1 MTQPGN
7 SLASRDLR
15 NLLHPQT
22 NLKMHLEKG
31 PFIVVRGNGVE
42 VFDED
47 GKAYIEGLA
56 GLWCTSLGF
65 NEPRLVAAATRQLET
80 LPYYHN
86 FGSKAHDVGIEL
98 AEKLIDYI
106 PADMSKVF
114 FANSGSEAVDTA
126 IKLAWYYNN
135 GRGRPEKKKI
145 ISRQRAY
152 HGVTVASS
160 SLTALAPIQRDFDVP
175 IANIL
180 HTDCP
185 HHYRFAETG
194 EDEEAFATRLAES
207 LDKLIEAEGPET
219 VAAFFAEP
227 VMGAGGVIVPPRTY
241 FDKVQ
246 KVLRKHDVLF
256 VCDEVICGFGRTGN
270 KFGFETYDIRP
281 DMITMAKALSS
292 GYAPIS
298 ALAITEDIFDILV
311 EQSGKIGVF
320 GHGFTYS
327 AHPLSAAVALET
339 LKIYEER
346 DTLSH
351 VRDIIPHFQ
360 ARLRALGDHPLV
372 GEARGV
378 GLIGAVELVADK
390 AGKTPFD
397 PKALTGLQAAA
408 AAQARGVIVRA
419 IGDVLAICPPLIIE
433 PGQIDALFDRLTQG
447 LDDMVAK

>member
-298 ALAITEDIFDILV
+298 ALAITED
-311 EQSGKIGVF
+311 
-320 GHGFTYS
+320 
-327 AHPLSAAVALET
+327 LS
-339 LKIYEER
+339 
-346 DTLSH
+346 
-351 VRDIIPHFQ
+351 
-360 ARLRALGDHPLV
+360 
-372 GEARGV
+372 
-378 GLIGAVELVADK
+378 LIH
-390 AGKTPFD
+390 
-397 PKALTGLQAAA
+397 
-408 AAQARGVIVRA
+408 I
-419 IGDVLAICPPLIIE
+419 
-433 PGQIDALFDRLTQG
+433 
-447 LDDMVAK
+447 

>member
-135 GRGRPEKKKI
+135 GRGHPEKKKI

-194 EDEEAFATRLAES
+194 EDEEAFATRLAEN

-227 VMGAGGVIVPPRTY
+227 VMGAGGV
-241 FDKVQ
+241 
-246 KVLRKHDVLF
+246 
-256 VCDEVICGFGRTGN
+256 
-270 KFGFETYDIRP
+270 
-281 DMITMAKALSS
+281 
-292 GYAPIS
+292 
-298 ALAITEDIFDILV
+298 
-311 EQSGKIGVF
+311 
-320 GHGFTYS
+320 
-327 AHPLSAAVALET
+327 
-339 LKIYEER
+339 
-346 DTLSH
+346 
-351 VRDIIPHFQ
+351 
-360 ARLRALGDHPLV
+360 
-372 GEARGV
+372 
-378 GLIGAVELVADK
+378 
-390 AGKTPFD
+390 
-397 PKALTGLQAAA
+397 
-408 AAQARGVIVRA
+408 
-419 IGDVLAICPPLIIE
+419 
-433 PGQIDALFDRLTQG
+433 
-447 LDDMVAK
+447 